1 MLAQRSAGLRRAF
14 TASARPIVSRSIV
27 RPVCQAAAVEKA
39 STGSPSLLSAGAPDT
54 YAIVEVGG
62 RQMFLEPGK
71 WYTCNRLQVLMGV
84 RRRPGRALRRAPG
97 GGALRPPR
105 SLLVE
110 TGSKIRFGRVLALK
124 QEGKFTVGAPY
135 LEGAAVEAEVLEEL
149 KGPKVIVYKMR
160 PKKHY
165 RRKNGHRQPLSR
177 FMVTKVGA

>member
-1 MLAQRSAGLRRAF
+1 MLAQRV
-14 TASARPIVSRSIV
+14 ARPFVASQRPVLSRSVV
-27 RPVCQAAAVEKA
+27 RPVCQAAAAEKV
-39 STGSPSLLSAGAPDT
+39 STGSPSLLSVGAPET

-62 RQMFLEPGK
+62 HQMFVEPGK
-71 WYTCNRLQVLMGV
+71 WYTCNRLQ
-84 RRRPGRALRRAPG
+84 
-97 GGALRPPR
+97 
-105 SLLVE
+105 VE

-124 QEGKFTVGAPY
+124 QDGKFTVGAPY